1 MKATKLNGIIQNIL
15 LGIVTTL
22 MIFSFTSCATKAV
35 FSTSSVAPAAEGQV
49 KIKRDHNENYVVKI
63 SVTSL
68 VEVERLQPPKQT
80 YVVWMVTD
88 QDVTNNVGLL
98 NSSKGFMSKT
108 LNASFETVSSSK
120 PIEIFITAE
129 NDGSTEYP
137 SDQIVLQTNRF

>member
-1 MKATKLNGIIQNIL
+1 MKAIKLNGITKNIL

-35 FSTSSVAPAAEGQV
+35 FSTTPVAPAAEGQV
-49 KIKRDHNENYVVKI
+49 KVKRDHNDNYDIKI
-63 SVTSL
+63 KVTSL
-68 VEVERLQPPKQT
+68 AEVERLQPPKQT

-88 QDVTNNVGLL
+88 QDMIQNVGQL
-98 NSSKGFMSKT
+98 NSSKGFLSKT

-129 NDGSTEYP
+129 NDGSARYP